1 LRCRH
6 TALHL
11 AAAKELPPNYE
22 PVMRRAQTANARTE
36 TAKVLVAAGATVEL
50 AEVDE
55 LTVLVLE
62 AVSAKHGLPKAGV
75 RAALV
80 ERLCKKFGWPVP
92 PKPNQPEV

>member
-1 LRCRH
+1 
-6 TALHL
+6 
-11 AAAKELPPNYE
+11 
-22 PVMRRAQTANARTE
+22 M
-36 TAKVLVAAGATVEL
+36 LVAAGATVEL
-50 AEVDE
+50 AEVDK
-55 LTVLVLE
+55 LTVPVLE